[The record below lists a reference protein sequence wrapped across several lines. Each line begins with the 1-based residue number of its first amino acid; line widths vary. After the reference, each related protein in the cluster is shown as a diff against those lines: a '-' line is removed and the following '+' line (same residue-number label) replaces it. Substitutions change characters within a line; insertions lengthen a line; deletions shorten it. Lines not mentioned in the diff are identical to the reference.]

1 MGVKLVSVHEV
12 VAKPRTFN
20 DELKYYIIIIIII
33 IIIFH
38 IIWNIYNNIIVF
50 FWVHWIENP
59 LTNKQ
64 TNKLNKWLPH
74 VP

>member
-1 MGVKLVSVHEV
+1 MQNLSKSNWSNLVVLNEWKYSFTFVKSKFSIFLIMGVKLVSVHEV

-38 IIWNIYNNIIVF
+38 II
-50 FWVHWIENP
+50 
-59 LTNKQ
+59 
-64 TNKLNKWLPH
+64 
-74 VP
+74 